1 MQSDRFLREFS
12 SVRDTES
19 EPCAQQLLRDTLML
33 ASSCEK
39 GENPDVS
46 PLALKDKQVKLI
58 QCAQCGAQNRV
69 SGHSITQTTVCG
81 KCRRPLPEPSYIRS
95 AQFAARY
102 SVWIVLGVIIGAA
115 VLINEF
121 RLSSEPTSND
131 VQTNN
136 EGHSSPSP
144 APRDY
149 PAMPVTQGIHQL
161 YTSAEQIA
169 PFRIVTPSGADSF
182 YIKLTDA
189 STGVLVMTFFVQGGQ
204 SFEAVVPVGTY
215 RVKYATGA
223 TWYGVDFVFGPDTRY
238 SEAVKIFEFSV
249 RNKQISGNTI
259 ELAGQGGSNLHTKTI
274 SAHQFNCNIL
284 RNPMSPITAPSTCP

>member
-1 MQSDRFLREFS
+1 
-12 SVRDTES
+12 VRDTES
-19 EPCAQQLLRDTLML
+19 EPCVQQLLRDTLML

-39 GENPDVS
+39 GENPHVS

-69 SGHSITQTTVCG
+69 SGHSITHTSVCG
-81 KCRRPLPEPSYIRS
+81 KCRMPLPEPSHIRS
-95 AQFAARY
+95 VKFAARY
-102 SVWIVLGVIIGAA
+102 SVWIVLGAIIGAG

-121 RLSSEPTSND
+121 RLSSGPASND

-136 EGHSSPSP
+136 EGHSSPTL
-144 APRDY
+144 APRNY
-149 PAMPVTQGIHQL
+149 PAMPVTQGIHQI

-204 SFEAVVPVGTY
+204 SFEAVVPVGSY

-238 SEAVKIFEFSV
+238 SEAVKIFEFSSKK
-249 RNKQISGNTI
+249 NHITGNTI
-259 ELAGQGGSNLHTKTI
+259 ELTPRGGSNLDTKTI
-274 SAHQFNCNIL
+274 SADQFNCNVL

>member
-1 MQSDRFLREFS
+1 
-12 SVRDTES
+12 
-19 EPCAQQLLRDTLML
+19 ML

-69 SGHSITQTTVCG
+69 SGYSITQTTACG
-81 KCRRPLPEPSYIRS
+81 KCRMPLPEPSYIRS
-95 AQFAARY
+95 ARIVASYNFWIILAA
-102 SVWIVLGVIIGAA
+102 IIGAA
-115 VLINEF
+115 VLLNEF
-121 RLSSEPTSND
+121 RLLYGPTSKD

-136 EGHSSPSP
+136 EGHSP
-144 APRDY
+144 ATPVPIDY

-189 STGVLVMTFFVQGGQ
+189 STGVLVMTFFVHGGQ
-204 SFEAVVPVGTY
+204 SFEAVVPAGTY

-238 SEAVKIFEFSV
+238 SEAVKIFEFSSKK
-249 RNKQISGNTI
+249 NHITGSTI
-259 ELAGQGGSNLHTKTI
+259 ELTPRGGSNLDTKTI
-274 SAHQFNCNIL
+274 SADQFNCNIL

>member
-1 MQSDRFLREFS
+1 M
-12 SVRDTES
+12 
-19 EPCAQQLLRDTLML
+19 
-33 ASSCEK
+33 
-39 GENPDVS
+39 S
-46 PLALKDKQVKLI
+46 PLALKDKDVKFI

-69 SGHSITQTTVCG
+69 SGYSVTHTTVCG
-81 KCRRPLPEPSYIRS
+81 KCRMSLPEPSHIRS
-95 AQFAARY
+95 AKFAARY
-102 SVWIVLGVIIGAA
+102 SVWIVLAAVIGAA

-121 RLSSEPTSND
+121 RLSPGTTSND
-131 VQTNN
+131 AQTNN
-136 EGHSSPSP
+136 EGHSRTSPVSI
-144 APRDY
+144 DY

-215 RVKYATGA
+215 RVKYATGV
-223 TWYGVDFVFGPDTRY
+223 TWYGVDFVFGPDTHY
-238 SEAVKIFEFSV
+238 SEAAKIFEFSV
-249 RNKQISGNTI
+249 KKNQIAGNTI
-259 ELAGQGGSNLHTKTI
+259 ELTPRGGSNLDTKTI

-284 RNPMSPITAPSTCP
+284 RNPTSPIAAPSTCS

>member
-1 MQSDRFLREFS
+1 M
-12 SVRDTES
+12 
-19 EPCAQQLLRDTLML
+19 
-33 ASSCEK
+33 
-39 GENPDVS
+39 S
-46 PLALKDKQVKLI
+46 PLALKDKQAKLI

-69 SGHSITQTTVCG
+69 SGHSITHTSVCG
-81 KCRRPLPEPSYIRS
+81 KCRMPLPEPSYIRS
-95 AQFAARY
+95 AQFAVRY
-102 SVWIVLGVIIGAA
+102 SVWIVLGTIIGAA

-121 RLSSEPTSND
+121 RLSDEPTSND
-131 VQTNN
+131 VHTNN
-136 EGHSSPSP
+136 DGHSSPP
-144 APRDY
+144 LAARDY
-149 PAMPVTQGIHQL
+149 PAMPVTQGLHQL

-204 SFEAVVPVGTY
+204 SFDAVVPVGTY

-238 SEAVKIFEFSV
+238 SEAAKIFEFSV
-249 RNKQISGNTI
+249 KKNQIAGHTI
-259 ELAGQGGSNLHTKTI
+259 ELTPRGGSNLDTKTI

>member
-1 MQSDRFLREFS
+1 M
-12 SVRDTES
+12 
-19 EPCAQQLLRDTLML
+19 
-33 ASSCEK
+33 
-39 GENPDVS
+39 S
-46 PLALKDKQVKLI
+46 PLELKDRDVKLI

-69 SGHSITQTTVCG
+69 SGHSITHTSVCG
-81 KCRRPLPEPSYIRS
+81 KCRMPLPEPSHIRS
-95 AQFAARY
+95 AKFAARY
-102 SVWIVLGVIIGAA
+102 SVWIILGFLIGAA
-115 VLINEF
+115 VLINEY
-121 RLSSEPTSND
+121 RLSPGTTSND

-136 EGHSSPSP
+136 EGQSPTPP

-182 YIKLTDA
+182 YVKLTDA

-204 SFEAVVPVGTY
+204 SFEAVVPAGRY

-238 SEAVKIFEFSV
+238 SEAAKIFEFSAKK
-249 RNKQISGNTI
+249 NPIAGNTI
-259 ELAGQGGSNLHTKTI
+259 ELTSHGESNLDTKTI

-284 RNPMSPITAPSTCP
+284 RNPTSPIAAPSTCS

>member
-1 MQSDRFLREFS
+1 VFS
-12 SVRDTES
+12 E
-19 EPCAQQLLRDTLML
+19 LLRDTSML

-46 PLALKDKQVKLI
+46 PLALKDKDVELI

-69 SGHSITQTTVCG
+69 SGHSITHTSVCG
-81 KCRRPLPEPSYIRS
+81 KCRMPLPEPSHIRS
-95 AQFAARY
+95 AKFAARY

-121 RLSSEPTSND
+121 RLSPGTTSND
-131 VQTNN
+131 AQTNN
-136 EGHSSPSP
+136 EGHSPTSP
-144 APRDY
+144 APREY
-149 PAMPVTQGIHQL
+149 PPMPVTQGIHQL

-182 YIKLTDA
+182 YVKLTDA
-189 STGVLVMTFFVQGGQ
+189 GTGVLVMTFFVQGGQ
-204 SFEAVVPVGTY
+204 SFEAVVPVGRY
-215 RVKYATGA
+215 RVKYATGT

-238 SEAVKIFEFSV
+238 SEAAKIFEFSV
-249 RNKQISGNTI
+249 KKNSIAGNTI
-259 ELAGQGGSNLHTKTI
+259 ELTPHGGTNLDTKAI

-284 RNPMSPITAPSTCP
+284 RNPMSPIPAPSACS

>member
-1 MQSDRFLREFS
+1 
-12 SVRDTES
+12 
-19 EPCAQQLLRDTLML
+19 
-33 ASSCEK
+33 
-39 GENPDVS
+39 VS

-69 SGHSITQTTVCG
+69 SGHSITHTSVCG
-81 KCRRPLPEPSYIRS
+81 KCRMPLPEPSHIRS
-95 AQFAARY
+95 AKLVARY
-102 SVWIVLGVIIGAA
+102 SVWIVLGAIIGAG

-121 RLSSEPTSND
+121 RLSSGPASND
-131 VQTNN
+131 VHTNDQ
-136 EGHSSPSP
+136 GHSPP
-144 APRDY
+144 PPGPRDY

-238 SEAVKIFEFSV
+238 SEAVKIFEFSSKK
-249 RNKQISGNTI
+249 NHITGSTI
-259 ELAGQGGSNLHTKTI
+259 ELTPRGGSNLDTKTI

>member
-1 MQSDRFLREFS
+1 M
-12 SVRDTES
+12 
-19 EPCAQQLLRDTLML
+19 
-33 ASSCEK
+33 
-39 GENPDVS
+39 S
-46 PLALKDKQVKLI
+46 PLALKDKDVKFI
-58 QCAQCGAQNRV
+58 QCAQCGAHNRV
-69 SGHSITQTTVCG
+69 SGHSITQTNVCG
-81 KCRRPLPEPSYIRS
+81 KCRMPLPEPSHIRS
-95 AQFAARY
+95 AKFAARN
-102 SVWIVLGVIIGAA
+102 SVWIVLGAIIGAA

-121 RLSSEPTSND
+121 RLSDGPASND

-136 EGHSSPSP
+136 QGHSPP
-144 APRDY
+144 PPGPMDY
-149 PAMPVTQGIHQL
+149 RAMPVTQGIHQL

-204 SFEAVVPVGTY
+204 SFEALVPVGTY

-249 RNKQISGNTI
+249 KKNHVTGNTI
-259 ELAGQGGSNLHTKTI
+259 ELTPHGGSNLDTKTI

-284 RNPMSPITAPSTCP
+284 RNPTSPVTAPSTCS

>member
-1 MQSDRFLREFS
+1 
-12 SVRDTES
+12 
-19 EPCAQQLLRDTLML
+19 
-33 ASSCEK
+33 
-39 GENPDVS
+39 
-46 PLALKDKQVKLI
+46 
-58 QCAQCGAQNRV
+58 
-69 SGHSITQTTVCG
+69 
-81 KCRRPLPEPSYIRS
+81 
-95 AQFAARY
+95 
-102 SVWIVLGVIIGAA
+102 
-115 VLINEF
+115 
-121 RLSSEPTSND
+121 
-131 VQTNN
+131 
-136 EGHSSPSP
+136 
-144 APRDY
+144 
-149 PAMPVTQGIHQL
+149 MPVTQGIHQL

-238 SEAVKIFEFSV
+238 SEAVKIFEFSSKK
-249 RNKQISGNTI
+249 NHITGSTI
-259 ELAGQGGSNLHTKTI
+259 ELTPRGGSNLDTKTI

>member
-1 MQSDRFLREFS
+1 
-12 SVRDTES
+12 
-19 EPCAQQLLRDTLML
+19 ML
-33 ASSCEK
+33 ASSYEK

-46 PLALKDKQVKLI
+46 PLALKDKDVKLI

-69 SGHSITQTTVCG
+69 SGHSITHTSVCG
-81 KCRRPLPEPSYIRS
+81 KCRRPLPEPSHIRS
-95 AQFAARY
+95 AKFAARY
-102 SVWIVLGVIIGAA
+102 SVWIILGVLIGAA
-115 VLINEF
+115 VLINQF

-131 VQTNN
+131 AQTNS
-136 EGHSSPSP
+136 EGHSPTSPV
-144 APRDY
+144 PRDY

-223 TWYGVDFVFGPDTRY
+223 TWYGVDFVFGPGTRY
-238 SEAVKIFEFSV
+238 SEAVKIFEFSAKK
-249 RNKQISGNTI
+249 NPIAGNTI
-259 ELAGQGGSNLHTKTI
+259 ELTSHGGSNLDTKTI

-284 RNPMSPITAPSTCP
+284 RNPMSPIPAPSACS